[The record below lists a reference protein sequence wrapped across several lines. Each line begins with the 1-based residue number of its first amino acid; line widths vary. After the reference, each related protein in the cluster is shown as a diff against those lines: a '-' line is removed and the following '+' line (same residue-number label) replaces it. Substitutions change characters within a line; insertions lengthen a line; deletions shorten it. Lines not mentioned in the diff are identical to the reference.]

1 MKFLSYLLLGTFA
14 LTGCQATQRH
24 NATTGQPETNSATKG
39 VILGALAGA
48 AAGAITGDDSK
59 DRQRRALYGALGG
72 AAVGGGVGYYF
83 DKQEAE
89 LHNTLVNSGVQVQR
103 LDENQLL
110 LIMKNGIGFQSGSF
124 ALDSSI
130 HQTLNGVAA
139 VIARYPETKLVV
151 TTILIAPVMIR
162 LIKYYPNSVPCKSNP
177 ILLGNQSNLEE
188 STQKDMASVILFATM
203 RLFKDALAIDVSRFK
218 YCPCN
223 PAYW

>member
-1 MKFLSYLLLGTFA
+1 MKFLSYILIGTFA

-24 NATTGQPETNSATKG
+24 NATTGRTETNSATKG

-89 LHNTLVNSGVQVQR
+89 LRNTLVNSGVQVQR

-110 LIMKNGIGFQSGSF
+110 LIMENGIGFQSGSF

-151 TTILIAPVMIR
+151 NGHTDSSGNDTTNQVLSEQRAMQVESYLIGQSIKSGRIDAKGYGERHPICDNATIQGRACNRRVEIQILPM
-162 LIKYYPNSVPCKSNP
+162 
-177 ILLGNQSNLEE
+177 
-188 STQKDMASVILFATM
+188 
-203 RLFKDALAIDVSRFK
+203 
-218 YCPCN
+218 
-223 PAYW
+223 